1 MTETIHVI
9 KKRKDFIKVAQKGQ
23 KVIQSSLILQAAF
36 NFGNLKHDFEI
47 GYTAT
52 KKLGKAHIRNRTKRR
67 LRAIARELLPQNH
80 LSQVQ
85 YVLIGRHNTA
95 SCDFDKIRT
104 DMQYALKKIHKL
116 LQKEDTSHEKDSEK
130 NTNFT
135 N

>member
-1 MTETIHVI
+1 MTEIRVI
-9 KKRKDFIKVAQKGQ
+9 KKRKDFIKVAQSGQ

-36 NFGNLKHDFEI
+36 NFKCPDNTYEV

-67 LRAIARELLPQNH
+67 LRILAREFLPYNH

-85 YVLIGRHNTA
+85 YVLIGRYNTA
-95 SCDFDKIRT
+95 DCSFEQLRL
-104 DMQYALKKIHKL
+104 DMQYALTKIHKL
-116 LQKEDTSHEKDSEK
+116 LRKEISTHEENSPQ
-130 NTNFT
+130 NSNFS